1 MKTIT
6 IERENRTLT
15 FNPLFVKEVELV
27 HNTTNDDWCVNV
39 IHIINDREVSEPI
52 VFAEETEARRV
63 YVEYKSCLESI

>member
-27 HNTTNDDWCVNV
+27 HNTMNDNWCVNIV
-39 IHIINDREVSEPI
+39 HVINDREAAEPI
-52 VFAEETEARRV
+52 VFTDETEARRV